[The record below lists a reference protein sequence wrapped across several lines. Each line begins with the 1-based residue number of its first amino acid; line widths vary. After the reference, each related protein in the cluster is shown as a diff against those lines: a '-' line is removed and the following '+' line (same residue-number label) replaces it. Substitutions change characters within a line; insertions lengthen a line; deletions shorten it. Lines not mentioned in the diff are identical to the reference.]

1 MLRIARTT
9 TTLVALTALTLSVT
23 GCFDDSSTSP
33 APDASGAPTLPAPD
47 RLTFDL
53 EFFQEPATMERASK
67 QNFFNAYLR
76 ATVAGAIGHL
86 LVTPPVSAF
95 AVALHTVPSPQ
106 DDGSYLWIYTWVNG
120 DEEAQ
125 IRLRGRQVDASRVEW
140 EMRVSSTY
148 YGFENELWFEGETWS
163 DANEGVWRFHDAER
177 GGAHV
182 ARLEWGADAEG
193 NFLRLVDTLDHP
205 DDSLEYRGEG
215 PHKSVT
221 WTDADTPSESWYV
234 RWNEVNGTG
243 SLQAPDYNDGLP
255 ACWDDRQDDT
265 ECPTS

>member
-1 MLRIARTT
+1 M
-9 TTLVALTALTLSVT
+9 
-23 GCFDDSSTSP
+23 
-33 APDASGAPTLPAPD
+33 
-47 RLTFDL
+47 
-53 EFFQEPATMERASK
+53 
-67 QNFFNAYLR
+67 
-76 ATVAGAIGHL
+76 
-86 LVTPPVSAF
+86 TPPVSAF

-177 GGAHV
+177 DGAHV

-205 DDSLEYRGEG
+205 DDSLEYPRRGPAQERDLDRRRHAGRVLVRPLERAERNGLAAG
-215 PHKSVT
+215 P
-221 WTDADTPSESWYV
+221 
-234 RWNEVNGTG
+234 G
-243 SLQAPDYNDGLP
+243 LQRRPAGLLG
-255 ACWDDRQDDT
+255 
-265 ECPTS
+265 